1 MRRIVAIATIIA
13 AVAVPGVAWAAVGA
27 PQPQT
32 LSVIGQGRTFVRPDT
47 ADIDATV
54 RDVAGTASAARANV
68 SERARAVIA
77 AVRAHGVPASA
88 IQTPSIALTRRTLAP
103 HHHGGAPRVRYSAS
117 EEIAVHLVNIRL
129 VAAVLDAAT
138 RAGANDLSGPSFGF
152 SSPTLGQPAAER
164 AALRDARHRAD
175 AAAADLGLRI
185 IGVQSIDLDPN
196 GQAIANQGS
205 GAASST
211 GSPSTPV
218 RPGRQEVDAQV
229 AVVFLIAAA

>member
-1 MRRIVAIATIIA
+1 MRRIAVIAVVVAI
-13 AVAVPGVAWAAVGA
+13 VAVPGVAGAAGA
-27 PQPQT
+27 TPQT

-47 ADIDATV
+47 ADIDAIV
-54 RDVAGTASAARANV
+54 RHVAGTAPVARANV
-68 SERARAVIA
+68 SRRARAVIA
-77 AVRAHGVPASA
+77 AVRARGVPASA
-88 IQTPSIALTRRTLAP
+88 IQTPSITLTRTLGP
-103 HHHGGAPRVRYSAS
+103 RHHGGAPRVRYSAS
-117 EEIAVHLVNIRL
+117 EDIAVHLVNIRF

-138 RAGANDLSGPSFGF
+138 RAGADDLSGPSFGF

-175 AAAADLGLRI
+175 AAAADMGLRI
-185 IGVQSIDLDPN
+185 VGVQSIDLDPN
-196 GQAIANQGS
+196 GRAIASQGS